1 MGTYGLIDSIYAEI
15 WDCEVRN
22 KPYTPF
28 WYFSLKKVNT
38 EDVISYFIASGYF
51 ISIHKHGLLYK
62 VYISEGWEFGQQ
74 RNLYG
79 FLFLLLSTFKRIYNY
94 FGIKEMK

>member
-1 MGTYGLIDSIYAEI
+1 MGTSGLIDSIYNKI
-15 WDCEVRN
+15 WDREVRN
-22 KPYTPF
+22 KPYEPF

-62 VYISEGWEFGQQ
+62 VYISEGWEFG
-74 RNLYG
+74 
-79 FLFLLLSTFKRIYNY
+79 
-94 FGIKEMK
+94 

>member
-1 MGTYGLIDSIYAEI
+1 MGTSGLINSIYDEI

-22 KPYTPF
+22 KKYKPF

-51 ISIHKHGLLYK
+51 ISIHKHGLLSK
-62 VYISEGWEFGQQ
+62 VYISEG
-74 RNLYG
+74 
-79 FLFLLLSTFKRIYNY
+79 
-94 FGIKEMK
+94 

>member
-15 WDCEVRN
+15 WDSEVRN

-38 EDVISYFIASGYF
+38 KDVISYFIASGYF
-51 ISIHKHGLLYK
+51 ISIHKHGVFYK
-62 VYISEGWEFGQQ
+62 VYISEGWEQTNRG
-74 RNLYG
+74 
-79 FLFLLLSTFKRIYNY
+79 IYMGSSLCY
-94 FGIKEMK
+94 